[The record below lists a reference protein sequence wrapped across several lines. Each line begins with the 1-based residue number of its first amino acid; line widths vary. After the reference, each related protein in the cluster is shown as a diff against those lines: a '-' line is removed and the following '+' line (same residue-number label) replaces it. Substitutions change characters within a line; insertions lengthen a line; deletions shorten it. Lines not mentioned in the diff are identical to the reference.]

1 MLFKNATI
9 YTMEQDPFV
18 GDFKIDKGVFTEIGK
33 DLTANEG
40 EDVQDLNGLYVFP
53 GLVESHCHLGMEE
66 TAIRFEGDDVN
77 EITDPI
83 TPNMRGIDG
92 CNPMDETVEL
102 ALKGGVTTVA
112 AGPGSANVLGGTF
125 FAYKTKGNCI
135 DEMSIQNPLAMKAAF
150 GENPKRC
157 YQGKKIDTRMQISAL
172 LRETLEKTKEYMKK
186 KELGKDIA
194 YDQKLEAMIPVV
206 KREIPLKCHAHRA
219 DDILTVIRIA
229 KEYDIK
235 VTLDHVTDARCI
247 IPQIKES
254 GFPCICGPAL
264 THKSKF
270 ELANM
275 SFETPNELYKAGILF
290 SIITDSPVVPQQY
303 LSLSA
308 ALAAKAGLPE
318 YEAIKAITINPA
330 KILGLDNRVGSIKE
344 GKDADFVICTKNIL
358 DTTNEI
364 KDVYVDGKKA
374 A

>member
-9 YTMEQDPFV
+9 YTMEQEPFV
-18 GDFKIDKGVFTEIGK
+18 GDFKIDKGVFTEVGTN
-33 DLTANEG
+33 LTANDG

-92 CNPMDETVEL
+92 CNPMDETIES

-135 DEMSIQNPLAMKAAF
+135 DEMTIQNPLAMKAAF

-157 YQGKKIDTRMQISAL
+157 YKDKKIDTRMQISAL

-186 KELGKDIA
+186 KESGKDVA

-206 KREIPLKCHAHRA
+206 KRELPLKCHAHRA
-219 DDILTVIRIA
+219 DDILTAIRIA
-229 KEYDIK
+229 KEENIK
-235 VTLDHVTDARCI
+235 ITLDHVTDARCI
-247 IPQIKES
+247 LPQIKES

-290 SIITDSPVVPQQY
+290 SIITDSPVIPQQY

-308 ALAAKAGLPE
+308 ALAHKAGLPE

-330 KILGLDNRVGSIKE
+330 KILGLDNRVGSIKV

-358 DTTNEI
+358 DTQNEI
-364 KDVYVDGKKA
+364 TAVYVDGKKA

>member
-9 YTMEQDPFV
+9 YTMEQEPFV
-18 GDFKIDKGVFTEIGK
+18 GDFKIDKGVFTQVGK
-33 DLTANEG
+33 NLTPDEG
-40 EDVQDLNGLYVFP
+40 EDIQDLNGLYVFP

-135 DEMSIQNPLAMKAAF
+135 DEMAIENPIAMKAAF

-172 LRETLEKTKEYMKK
+172 LRETLAKTIEYMEK
-186 KELGKDIA
+186 KEAGKDVA

-206 KREIPLKCHAHRA
+206 KRELPLKCHAHRA
-219 DDILTVIRIA
+219 DDILTAIRIA
-229 KEYDIK
+229 KEENIK
-235 VTLDHVTDARCI
+235 ITLDHVTDARCI
-247 IPQIKES
+247 LPQIKES

-290 SIITDSPVVPQQY
+290 SIITDSPVIPQQY

-330 KILGLDNRVGSIKE
+330 KILGLDNRVGSIKV
-344 GKDADFVICTKNIL
+344 GKDADFVVCTKNIL
-358 DTTNEI
+358 DTQNEI
-364 KDVYVDGKKA
+364 KSVYVDGKKA